1 VSGLLFVMM
10 NSAQSFKSS
19 TIRNIEQGAGSELT
33 DPYIL
38 FLDQVSCFHIF
49 FKVQ

>member
-1 VSGLLFVMM
+1 MSGLLLVMM
-10 NSAQSFKSS
+10 NFAQSFNSS

-38 FLDQVSCFHIF
+38 FLDQVSCFSYLF
-49 FKVQ
+49 

>member
-1 VSGLLFVMM
+1 MSGLLLVMM
-10 NSAQSFKSS
+10 NFAQSFNSS

-38 FLDQVSCFHIF
+38 FLDQVSCFHTPF
-49 FKVQ
+49 EVQ